1 VSKTFVVPRA
11 FVTNESTENN
21 PTLMLD
27 VEVTNGKVQDV
38 RIQMPPE
45 LLDPDLVDLSEV
57 LLRLPFDNKLVQE
70 FSSLLGQNSEHISE
84 DKRNFLVQCLDEMI
98 GKFV

>member
-1 VSKTFVVPRA
+1 
-11 FVTNESTENN
+11 
-21 PTLMLD
+21 MLD

>member
-1 VSKTFVVPRA
+1 M
-11 FVTNESTENN
+11 TNESTENN